1 MAGTD
6 RSGRHE
12 PGDLGRRVEQRR
24 CELALSREEV
34 AARAGMALPY
44 LEHLEHHSAE
54 APTASLVRLAAAL
67 ETTPSVLL
75 GGAVEL
81 PSGQG
86 TAAAR
91 PILKTLDREDCQRLL
106 GPGGVGRFVFS
117 TDRGPVAL
125 PVNYRM
131 VHDDVVFRTSTASSL
146 ANPSGAEPVS
156 FEVDHIDES
165 MSEGWSVL
173 VTGHA
178 RVVHDQVELQEV
190 EKLAIE
196 PWAGGNRDVY
206 LRLTPNEISGRR
218 IHAHR

>member
-1 MAGTD
+1 MAGSD
-6 RSGRHE
+6 HAGRHE

-24 CELALSREEV
+24 CELGLSHEQL

-44 LEHLEHHSAE
+44 LEYLEHHSAE

-67 ETTPSVLL
+67 DTTPSVLL

-91 PILKTLDREDCQRLL
+91 PTLKTLDREECRRLL
-106 GPGGVGRFVFS
+106 GAGGVGRFVFL

-125 PVNYRM
+125 PVNYRI

-146 ANPSGAEPVS
+146 ASSPGAESVG
-156 FEVDHIDES
+156 FEVDHIDDS

-178 RVVHDQVELQEV
+178 RVVHDPVELQEV
-190 EKLAIE
+190 EKLGIE
-196 PWAGGNRDVY
+196 PWAGGERDVY
-206 LRLTPNEISGRR
+206 LRLRPTEVSGRR
-218 IHAHR
+218 IDAHR